1 MLRTKILRVGTI
13 SRNQYSQEGYF
24 NYEEAQG
31 CAEDFRGYEA
41 CREKCFGEKRKNP
54 KKDFGYAENAELRI
68 QELKYAVDEL
78 AVYVKTWILDGHK
91 VDRIEPE
98 SIDFPATPWDFW
110 KQEYAP
116 KWFLERWPVKMKTT
130 VVNKN
135 IHKHYVCPHINIKE
149 DRYPH
154 IAWMYENSG
163 QKRD

>member
-1 MLRTKILRVGTI
+1 MTYPAEISNGEAKRVVL
-13 SRNQYSQEGYF
+13 
-24 NYEEAQG
+24 
-31 CAEDFRGYEA
+31 
-41 CREKCFGEKRKNP
+41 EKLQLAFWNTMPAIGENT
-54 KKDFGYAENAELRI
+54 E
-68 QELKYAVDEL
+68 VDIRQL
-78 AVYVKTWILDGHK
+78 SDSFDKVIMYVRSWILDGHK

-130 VVNKN
+130 VVNRN
-135 IHKHYVCPHINIKE
+135 IHKHFVCPHINIKE

-154 IAWMYENSG
+154 IVWMYENSG

>member
-1 MLRTKILRVGTI
+1 MTYPAEISNGEAKRVVL
-13 SRNQYSQEGYF
+13 
-24 NYEEAQG
+24 
-31 CAEDFRGYEA
+31 
-41 CREKCFGEKRKNP
+41 EKLQLAFWNTMPAIGENT
-54 KKDFGYAENAELRI
+54 E
-68 QELKYAVDEL
+68 VDIRQL
-78 AVYVKTWILDGHK
+78 SDSFDKVIMYVRSWILDGHK

-135 IHKHYVCPHINIKE
+135 IHKHFVCPHINIKE

-154 IAWMYENSG
+154 IVWMYENSG
-163 QKRD
+163 QEKD

>member
-1 MLRTKILRVGTI
+1 MSYPTNLSNEEAKRVVLEQLQLAFWNTMPAIGENAQVDIRQLSDSLDKILI
-13 SRNQYSQEGYF
+13 SVRS
-24 NYEEAQG
+24 
-31 CAEDFRGYEA
+31 
-41 CREKCFGEKRKNP
+41 
-54 KKDFGYAENAELRI
+54 
-68 QELKYAVDEL
+68 
-78 AVYVKTWILDGHK
+78 WILDGHK

-163 QKRD
+163 QKKD

>member
-1 MLRTKILRVGTI
+1 MTYPEEISNGEAKRVVL
-13 SRNQYSQEGYF
+13 
-24 NYEEAQG
+24 
-31 CAEDFRGYEA
+31 
-41 CREKCFGEKRKNP
+41 EKLQLAFWNTMPAIGENT
-54 KKDFGYAENAELRI
+54 E
-68 QELKYAVDEL
+68 VDIRQL
-78 AVYVKTWILDGHK
+78 SDSFDKVIMYVRSWILDGHK

-130 VVNKN
+130 VVNRN
-135 IHKHYVCPHINIKE
+135 IHKHFVCPHINIKE

-154 IAWMYENSG
+154 IVWMYENSG

>member
-1 MLRTKILRVGTI
+1 MTYPAEISNGEAKRVVL
-13 SRNQYSQEGYF
+13 
-24 NYEEAQG
+24 
-31 CAEDFRGYEA
+31 
-41 CREKCFGEKRKNP
+41 EKLQLAFWNTMPAIGENT
-54 KKDFGYAENAELRI
+54 E
-68 QELKYAVDEL
+68 VDIRQL
-78 AVYVKTWILDGHK
+78 SDSFDKVIMYVRSWILDGHK

-135 IHKHYVCPHINIKE
+135 IHKHFVCPHINIKE

-154 IAWMYENSG
+154 IVWMYENSG
-163 QKRD
+163 QKKD

>member
-1 MLRTKILRVGTI
+1 MTYPAEISNGEAKRVVL
-13 SRNQYSQEGYF
+13 
-24 NYEEAQG
+24 
-31 CAEDFRGYEA
+31 
-41 CREKCFGEKRKNP
+41 EKLQLAFWNTMPAIGENT
-54 KKDFGYAENAELRI
+54 E
-68 QELKYAVDEL
+68 VDIRQL
-78 AVYVKTWILDGHK
+78 SDSFDKVIMYVRSWILDGHK

-116 KWFLERWPVKMKTT
+116 KWFLERWPVKMKIT

-135 IHKHYVCPHINIKE
+135 IHKHFVCPHINIKE

-154 IAWMYENSG
+154 IVWMYENSG